1 MATLYWHGTTTGT
14 IGTIEPLWIG
24 GTTTS
29 STATTVWYTEWCDVG
44 LAVEDHL
51 DSTPSL
57 LNRWPSEP
65 EHQEHVQL
73 RQATR
78 HVAAEFAAA
87 LARREQGERA
97 RIEAERARLQQEQER
112 SEAARTRAHAL
123 LLSHLTP
130 AQRQTFEAN
139 KWFVVEG
146 GRSKTRYRIRSHACA
161 GNIELL
167 DGEQVTHRLCGHC
180 DHTIPLGDQ
189 LLAQKLMLELD
200 EDEFLKLANR
210 RAA

>member
-1 MATLYWHGTTTGT
+1 MATLYWHGTAGTTTTSGT
-14 IGTIEPLWIG
+14 TCATPLWIWG
-24 GTTTS
+24 
-29 STATTVWYTEWCDVG
+29 STASTTATNVWYAEWHDVS

-51 DSTPSL
+51 DQTPSL
-57 LNRWPSEP
+57 LDRWPSEP

-73 RQATR
+73 RQAAR
-78 HVAAEFAAA
+78 RVAAEHAAA
-87 LARREQGERA
+87 LAHRAQEERA
-97 RIEAERARLQQEQER
+97 RIEAESARI
-112 SEAARTRAHAL
+112 EAARARAHAL

-130 AQRQTFEAN
+130 AQRQTFETN

-146 GRSKTRYRIRSHACA
+146 GRSKTRYRVRSHACA

-167 DGEQVTHRLCGHC
+167 DGERVTHRLCGHC